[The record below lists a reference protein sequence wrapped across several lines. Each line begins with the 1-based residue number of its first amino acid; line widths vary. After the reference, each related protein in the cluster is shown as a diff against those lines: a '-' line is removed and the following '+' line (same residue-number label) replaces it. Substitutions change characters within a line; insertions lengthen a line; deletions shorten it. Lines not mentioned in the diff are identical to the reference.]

1 VLSELLDLT
10 RPLVLFDLETTGVD
24 PDTARIV
31 QYAHRVYRHDTDQI
45 GVYATLVNPDI
56 AIPLNAV
63 ESHGISD
70 VTVLEGCAWCKQP
83 KEVHPTTGCNHW
95 RPAPRFS
102 DIAKNLARGFANV
115 DFAGYNVRAYDLK
128 VITAEFRRCNITFDY
143 SGAYI
148 LDGLHLWR
156 YLESRT
162 LTDAVGYFGG
172 RSHEGAHD
180 AYEDVVGTEA
190 ALAGQ
195 LAGRRSPEY
204 LLRKAAELRLPRTV
218 KELHELCFPRDLD
231 AIDVDGKFKFING
244 VACFAFGKCKGQPLV
259 SAPDY
264 LQWMLKGTF
273 EPDTKRV
280 AREVLAGNLPT
291 QSALPLQSEDAQG
304 E

>member
-1 VLSELLDLT
+1 VLGELLDLV

-31 QYAHRVYRHDTDQI
+31 QYAHRVYKPNTDSAQNY
-45 GVYATLVNPDI
+45 VTLVNPE
-56 AIPLNAV
+56 IPIPADAT
-63 ESHGISD
+63 ESHGITNEK
-70 VTVLEGCAWCKQP
+70 VNQP
-83 KEVHPTTGCNHW
+83 RV
-95 RPAPRFS
+95 PRFR
-102 DIAKNLARGFANV
+102 DIAQSLARGFADV

-128 VITAEFRRCNITFDY
+128 VITAEFRRCNIIFDY

-172 RSHEGAHD
+172 HSHEGAHD

-218 KELHELCFPRDLD
+218 KELHELCFPRDPD
-231 AIDVDGKFKFING
+231 AIDADGKFKFIGG
-244 VACFAFGKCKGQPLV
+244 VPCFAFGKHKGRPLY
-259 SAPDY
+259 SALDY
-264 LQWMLKGTF
+264 LQWMLNGTF

-291 QSALPLQSEDAQG
+291 QAALPLQSEDAQG